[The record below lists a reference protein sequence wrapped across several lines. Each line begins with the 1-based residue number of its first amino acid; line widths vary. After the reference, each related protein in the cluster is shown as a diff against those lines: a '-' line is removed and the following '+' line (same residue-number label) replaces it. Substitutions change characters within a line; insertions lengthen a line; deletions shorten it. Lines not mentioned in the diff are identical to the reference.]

1 MNEEIAGN
9 DNTDEKVKKAV
20 KVSKKNTT
28 AELEQKVGELTL
40 DLQRTRADFENY
52 RKRVDVEKT
61 AAREAGQS
69 AAITK
74 LLPVIDNIERAI
86 AYVPE
91 DLKANPWAQGVTS
104 LVKNLE
110 KSLEGLSVKRID
122 AKQGTT
128 FNPDFHEA
136 IQFDEAA
143 EGDQEVVAEE
153 LQAGYILGDRV
164 IRHAMVKVTR
174 Q

>member
-1 MNEEIAGN
+1 M
-9 DNTDEKVKKAV
+9 TK
-20 KVSKKNTT
+20 SKKV
-28 AELEQKVGELTL
+28 EDLEEQIVELTG

-52 RKRVDVEKT
+52 RKRSEADK
-61 AAREAGQS
+61 AATYTHGQS
-69 AAITK
+69 AAILK

-86 AYVPE
+86 AYTPE
-91 DLKANPWAQGVTS
+91 ELKDNKWVQGIAN

-110 KSLEGLSVKRID
+110 KSLEGLNLKRID
-122 AKQGTT
+122 AANGVE

-136 IQFDEAA
+136 IQFDEEA
-143 EGDQEVVAEE
+143 EGEKEVIAEE
-153 LQAGYILGDRV
+153 LQAGYTLNGQP

>member
-1 MNEEIAGN
+1 MADKKDKKPSEAEIQ
-9 DNTDEKVKKAV
+9 V
-20 KVSKKNTT
+20 
-28 AELEQKVGELTL
+28 LELTQ

-52 RKRVDVEKT
+52 RKRVDAEKV

-69 AAITK
+69 SAIMK

-86 AYVPE
+86 AYTPDE
-91 DLKANPWAQGVTS
+91 LKDNEWVKSVAG

-110 KSLEGLSVKRID
+110 KSLDSLNLKRID
-122 AKQGTT
+122 SAEGTE
-128 FNPDFHEA
+128 FNPELHEA
-136 IQFDEAA
+136 IQFDDEATG
-143 EGDQEVVAEE
+143 EKEVIAGE
-153 LQAGYILGDRV
+153 LQAGYTLNGHV